1 MRHTKTSYKL
11 ISLALC
17 LAMLLP
23 LAGCGE
29 SKQEQAEIF
38 AMDTYMTLTAYGKN
52 ATAGLNAAKS
62 VITSMDSMLDP
73 ELETSTTYAINH
85 AEGASVVVPGQVAR
99 MLSTAQT
106 VYKQSGGALDLTI
119 YPLIKR
125 WGFVDGKYYV
135 PTDEEI
141 SSDLAKRC
149 FDKLTL
155 TSFPSSG
162 TYMVQMPSGGEL
174 SFASVAKGCASDN
187 AIEAGAVDD
196 LRAILGQARQEGE
209 LAE

>member
-17 LAMLLP
+17 LTMLLP

-99 MLSTAQT
+99 MLNTAQT
-106 VYKQSGGALDLTI
+106 VCKQSGGALDLTI

-135 PTDEEI
+135 PTEI
-141 SSDLAKRC
+141 
-149 FDKLTL
+149 
-155 TSFPSSG
+155 G
-162 TYMVQMPSGGEL
+162 
-174 SFASVAKGCASDN
+174 
-187 AIEAGAVDD
+187 
-196 LRAILGQARQEGE
+196 RAHV
-209 LAE
+209 

>member
-17 LAMLLP
+17 LTMLLP

-99 MLSTAQT
+99 MLNTAQT
-106 VYKQSGGALDLTI
+106 IYKQSGGALDLTTLSAAAFI
-119 YPLIKR
+119 RSYSS
-125 WGFVDGKYYV
+125 
-135 PTDEEI
+135 I
-141 SSDLAKRC
+141 SVCFQPEVCDLQGR
-149 FDKLTL
+149 TRI
-155 TSFPSSG
+155 SFISG
-162 TYMVQMPSGGEL
+162 
-174 SFASVAKGCASDN
+174 
-187 AIEAGAVDD
+187 
-196 LRAILGQARQEGE
+196 
-209 LAE
+209 

>member
-17 LAMLLP
+17 LTMLLP

-99 MLSTAQT
+99 MLNTAQA

-135 PTDEEI
+135 PSTRRYRPTLP
-141 SSDLAKRC
+141 SAA
-149 FDKLTL
+149 L
-155 TSFPSSG
+155 TSSRSR
-162 TYMVQMPSGGEL
+162 
-174 SFASVAKGCASDN
+174 ASPAPERTWFRCPPAAS
-187 AIEAGAVDD
+187 
-196 LRAILGQARQEGE
+196 
-209 LAE
+209 

>member
-17 LAMLLP
+17 LPCCCP
-23 LAGCGE
+23 LRAAARAE
-29 SKQEQAEIF
+29 EQAEIF

-99 MLSTAQT
+99 MLNTAQA
-106 VYKQSGGALDLTI
+106 VYKQSGGRST
-119 YPLIKR
+119 
-125 WGFVDGKYYV
+125 
-135 PTDEEI
+135 
-141 SSDLAKRC
+141 
-149 FDKLTL
+149 
-155 TSFPSSG
+155 
-162 TYMVQMPSGGEL
+162 
-174 SFASVAKGCASDN
+174 
-187 AIEAGAVDD
+187 
-196 LRAILGQARQEGE
+196 
-209 LAE
+209 